1 MMLIFNVNKKD
12 ISITESFYLV
22 LEKFLPFLGLV
33 IAVSVLITVI
43 YIYIFSVLEYRIDL
57 LGVDFEM
64 YIILFVVFYIL
75 LFFLMFPSYPLLLE
89 NKGIL
94 TSIATSS
101 EYIKGYNLMV
111 FVRLLILFIIT
122 ITSLFIIERL
132 RFQSFELNILGN
144 ELELTLSHIIYSF
157 WGVIMMIFSTIYS
170 YLIYLD

>member
-12 ISITESFYLV
+12 ISITESFYFV

-75 LFFLMFPSYPLLLE
+75 LFFLMFPSYPPFIRKQRNSYVYS
-89 NKGIL
+89 NK
-94 TSIATSS
+94 
-101 EYIKGYNLMV
+101 
-111 FVRLLILFIIT
+111 
-122 ITSLFIIERL
+122 
-132 RFQSFELNILGN
+132 
-144 ELELTLSHIIYSF
+144 
-157 WGVIMMIFSTIYS
+157 
-170 YLIYLD
+170 